1 VARTPVQRRSH
12 QTRSAILRAAEQEFM
27 EHGFHAAR
35 LEDVASAVGIKRAA
49 IGYYYKD
56 KRELY
61 EAVLADLFG
70 GLLERLRVALD
81 PEGNLTLGGEAA
93 VLAWTDYLLERP
105 ALVRILLREIAGS
118 PSQTLPALLGQIPP
132 FIRWVDS
139 LTREAEATQPDRMLP
154 PMEALH
160 VACAIAG
167 TTVFFGLV
175 VPSLVPQLEIDL
187 SRDEVVAAH
196 RAHILRITRRLLER
210 RTDEGADESDLPSR
224 TRTGTREEAP
234 G

>member
-1 VARTPVQRRSH
+1 
-12 QTRSAILRAAEQEFM
+12 M
-27 EHGFHAAR
+27 EHGFDAAR
-35 LEDVASAVGIKRAA
+35 LEDVAGAVGIKRAA
-49 IGYYYKD
+49 IAYYYKD

-93 VLAWTDYLLERP
+93 VLAWSDYVLERP
-105 ALVRILLREIAGS
+105 ALARILLREIAGS

-132 FIRWVDS
+132 FVQWVDG
-139 LTREAEATQPDRMLP
+139 LAREAEATQPDRMLP

-167 TTVFFGLV
+167 ATVFFELV

-187 SRDEVVAAH
+187 SRDEVVADH
-196 RAHILRITRRLLER
+196 KAHILRITRRLLER
-210 RTDEGADESDLPSR
+210 RAGEGMDESDPRSR
-224 TRTGTREEAP
+224 TPTGTREDSPNE
-234 G
+234 